1 MEQNKRKQANIIGTM
16 TSRMEE
22 TADSGATGAFG
33 KTWEVHKFGGTSVAS
48 AECYLKVAAIVE
60 EQLGFGDDDD
70 GTAPTK
76 CLAVVV
82 SAMGGKPKVTDLL
95 LSSVRAAAVRDEEG
109 VDSLLDQILTKH
121 AAALAEL
128 DLDAGVSERL
138 KGRIVSDLSDIRD
151 ILKTVS
157 LMKWQAARISEL
169 VSGYGE
175 LWSAQI
181 LSALLEAR
189 SKSRRASD
197 PRCKQ
202 HRFAYLDARRVITI
216 DEEAIDNGAVVWQ
229 VSDSKLRDVYEAEQ
243 SHEAEQS
250 YEAERILHFVV
261 TGYVASNTEGVA
273 TTLQRDGSDYS
284 AAIMGRLL
292 QAQNISIWT
301 DVDGILSADPRRV
314 PHAHVISEVS
324 YNEAMELAYFGAK
337 VIHPK
342 CVLPAIISEP
352 QIPIYI
358 RNTFNSS
365 FPGSRIYTSS
375 TSTSTSARSVCDKSV
390 SGFSSIERIAL
401 INVEG
406 MVGNQGFARRLF
418 TTLERFSL
426 IFISQASSEHSITFA
441 CAATQADDAK
451 HAIEEEFQRELR
463 QKHISSIDIKA
474 PCSIIAAVGDGMSQ
488 TAGVSGRFFAALG
501 EARINILAIS
511 QGCSERNISA
521 VVWQKDSTRALRGVH
536 AAFRLSHTT
545 VYVGLVGMNDVGDSL
560 LKLLE
565 SQRSRLRDEFEI
577 DLQVRAVADSAQ
589 DLITLKNLDDKYT
602 DSITI
607 QAYNAATGGALLLGA
622 PASSSVASDSSHTK
636 ETLTAVQFGG
646 IAAISDYVKSDDIPH
661 SIIFDCTADESV
673 GIKHAEW
680 LGAGIHV
687 ISANNFPL
695 SGSKEIRQAIRSAE
709 TAYGKQ
715 SAQYLREVTVGG
727 GLPII
732 STLRDL
738 LNSGDSI
745 RRVDGILSVSWS
757 YIMHRIAPPSGA
769 SNIVA
774 FDEESTCGA
783 YSPRHSMSP
792 KSHGDPCS
800 FSAAVKEAIGLGLM
814 EEDPMKDLSYEYTA
828 RCLMVLAIE
837 LGVDKDLDV
846 ERILDANQSA
856 AERNRTFE
864 EIAPSL
870 DALMADR
877 VAQAAAQGC
886 VPRHVSSIDVK
897 SGDIEIKI
905 ANVPSS
911 HIFATTPPSNECV
924 RFFTARHRRFP
935 LIVQGPSAGVDSTAS
950 ALLAELLHLMRR
962 KVGPRSKSVI

>member
-1 MEQNKRKQANIIGTM
+1 M
-16 TSRMEE
+16 T
-22 TADSGATGAFG
+22 TADSEATGAFG
-33 KTWEVHKFGGTSVAS
+33 KVWEVHKFGGTSVAS

-60 EQLGFGDDDD
+60 EQLGFDD

-95 LSSVRAAAVRDEEG
+95 LSSVRAAAIRDEEG

-121 AAALAEL
+121 ATALAEL
-128 DLDAGVSERL
+128 DLDAGVSELL
-138 KGRIVSDLSDIRD
+138 KGRIMSDLSDIRD

-157 LMKWQAARISEL
+157 LMKWQAASFSEL

-197 PRCKQ
+197 PGGTQ

-229 VSDSKLRDVYEAEQ
+229 VSESKLREVYEAEQ
-243 SHEAEQS
+243 SHEAE
-250 YEAERILHFVV
+250 RILLHFVV

-292 QAQNISIWT
+292 QAQSISIWT

-337 VIHPK
+337 IIHPK
-342 CVLPAIISEP
+342 TMVPAIML

-358 RNTFNSS
+358 RNTFNPGFS
-365 FPGSRIYTSS
+365 GSRIYTSTT
-375 TSTSTSARSVCDKSV
+375 TSTRSDCDNDKSV
-390 SGFSSIERIAL
+390 SGFSSIERLAL
-401 INVEG
+401 VNVEG
-406 MVGNQGFARRLF
+406 TAMVGNQGFARRLF
-418 TTLERFSL
+418 AKLEVCGIYVFL
-426 IFISQASSEHSITFA
+426 ISQASSEHSITFA
-441 CAATQADDAK
+441 CTAIQADDAK
-451 HAIEEEFQRELR
+451 HAIEEEFWRELR
-463 QKHISSIDIKA
+463 QKHISSIDVKA

-488 TAGVSGRFFAALG
+488 TAGVSGRFFTALG

-565 SQRSRLRDEFEI
+565 SQRSRFCEEFEI
-577 DLQVRAVADSAQ
+577 DLCVRAVADSGSSL

-622 PASSSVASDSSHTK
+622 PASSSVAFDSSCAK
-636 ETLTAVQFGG
+636 ETLTAVQSGG
-646 IAAISDYVKSDDIPH
+646 IAAISDYVKSDEIPH

-673 GIKHAEW
+673 GTKHAEW

-687 ISANNFPL
+687 ITANNSGL
-695 SGSKEIRQAIRSAE
+695 SGSKELRQAIRSAE

-769 SNIVA
+769 SNIA
-774 FDEESTCGA
+774 DFDEEITCGA

-792 KSHGDPCS
+792 KSHGDSCS
-800 FSAAVKEAIGLGLM
+800 FSAAVREAIGLGLM

-856 AERNRTFE
+856 AERNKAFE
-864 EIAPSL
+864 DIAPSL

-897 SGDIEIKI
+897 NGDIEIKI
-905 ANVPSS
+905 ADVPSS
-911 HIFATTPPSNECV
+911 HIFATTPPSNECI

-962 KVGPRSKSVI
+962 KVGPKSVI

>member
-1 MEQNKRKQANIIGTM
+1 M
-16 TSRMEE
+16 
-22 TADSGATGAFG
+22 
-33 KTWEVHKFGGTSVAS
+33 
-48 AECYLKVAAIVE
+48 
-60 EQLGFGDDDD
+60 
-70 GTAPTK
+70 
-76 CLAVVV
+76 
-82 SAMGGKPKVTDLL
+82 
-95 LSSVRAAAVRDEEG
+95 
-109 VDSLLDQILTKH
+109 
-121 AAALAEL
+121 
-128 DLDAGVSERL
+128 
-138 KGRIVSDLSDIRD
+138 
-151 ILKTVS
+151 
-157 LMKWQAARISEL
+157 
-169 VSGYGE
+169 SGYGE

-197 PRCKQ
+197 PGGAH

-229 VSDSKLRDVYEAEQ
+229 VSDSKLREVYEAEQ
-243 SHEAEQS
+243 S
-250 YEAERILHFVV
+250 YDAERILHFVV

-292 QAQNISIWT
+292 QAQSISIWT

-324 YNEAMELAYFGAK
+324 YNEAMELAHFGAK
-337 VIHPK
+337 VVMAK
-342 CVLPAIISEP
+342 TMVPAIMSSP

-358 RNTFNSS
+358 RNTFNPS
-365 FPGSRIYTSS
+365 FSGSRIYTSS
-375 TSTSTSARSVCDKSV
+375 TTHTDRDKCVC
-390 SGFSSIERIAL
+390 GFSSIENMSMC
-401 INVEG
+401 NVEG
-406 MVGNQGFARRLF
+406 SGIVGVQGIAKRLF
-418 TTLERFSL
+418 GALQNVGVSAAL
-426 IFISQASSEHSITFA
+426 ISQASSEHSISFA
-441 CAATQADDAK
+441 CTANQADDAK
-451 HAIEEEFQRELR
+451 HAIEEEFHRELL
-463 QKHISSIDIKA
+463 QNHISSIDIKT

-488 TAGVSGRFFAALG
+488 TAGVSGRFFTALG

-521 VVWQKDSTRALRGVH
+521 VVWQKDSTRALNAVH

-545 VYVGLVGMNDVGDSL
+545 VYVGLVGMNEIGDSL

-565 SQRSRLRDEFEI
+565 SQRSRLRDAFEI
-577 DLQVRAVADSAQ
+577 DLQVRAVANSGSSS

-622 PASSSVASDSSHTK
+622 PASSSVVFDSSCAK
-636 ETLTAVQFGG
+636 ETLTAVQSGG
-646 IAAISDYVKSDDIPH
+646 IAAISDYVKSDEIPH
-661 SIIFDCTADESV
+661 SIIFDCTADESA

-687 ISANNFPL
+687 ITANNSGL
-695 SGSKEIRQAIRSAE
+695 GGSKEVRQAIRSAE

-769 SNIVA
+769 SNIVD
-774 FDEESTCGA
+774 FDEESTSGA

-800 FSAAVKEAIGLGLM
+800 FSAAVKEAIALGLM

-856 AERNRTFE
+856 AERSKTFE
-864 EIAPSL
+864 DIAPSL

-877 VAQAAAQGC
+877 VAQAAARGC

-905 ANVPSS
+905 ADVPSP

-950 ALLAELLHLMRR
+950 ALLAELLHLMRS
-962 KVGPRSKSVI
+962 KVGPRAGTLSRTGSSAVLT

>member
-1 MEQNKRKQANIIGTM
+1 M

-128 DLDAGVSERL
+128 DLDAGASERL

-189 SKSRRASD
+189 FKSRRASD
-197 PRCKQ
+197 PGCKQ

-216 DEEAIDNGAVVWQ
+216 DEGAIDNGAVVWQ
-229 VSDSKLRDVYEAEQ
+229 VSDSKLREVYEAEQ
-243 SHEAEQS
+243 SH
-250 YEAERILHFVV
+250 EAERILHFVV

-292 QAQNISIWT
+292 QAQSISIWT

-352 QIPIYI
+352 HIPIYI
-358 RNTFNSS
+358 RNTFNPS

-418 TTLERFSL
+418 ATLEVCGVSL
-426 IFISQASSEHSITFA
+426 ILISQASSDHSITFA

-488 TAGVSGRFFAALG
+488 TAGVSGRFFTALG

-577 DLQVRAVADSAQ
+577 DLQVRAVADSGSKS
-589 DLITLKNLDDKYT
+589 DLITLDDKYT

-622 PASSSVASDSSHTK
+622 PASSSVAFDSSRTK
-636 ETLTAVQFGG
+636 ETLTAVQSGG

-769 SNIVA
+769 SNIVD

-870 DALMADR
+870 DVHMADR

-897 SGDIEIKI
+897 SGDIDITI
-905 ANVPSS
+905 ADVPSS

-962 KVGPRSKSVI
+962 KVGPKSII